1 MSITR
6 PPTLTPEE
14 MDLLMQRIANS
25 GAKITMLD
33 PRVTSAQAWLLGL
46 IGISMT
52 GFLGWN
58 IKSIQDLN
66 QTMRVVQTQYE
77 FLIKQQDRLD
87 ARVDRAAERTD
98 QTAGKVDRVERHL
111 ESVDGRVS
119 DIESRSRSR

>member
-6 PPTLTPEE
+6 PPTLSPEE

-33 PRVTSAQAWLLGL
+33 PRVTSAQTWLLSV
-46 IGISMT
+46 IGVAMT

-66 QTMRVVQTQYE
+66 QTVKVVQTQYE
-77 FLIKQQDRLD
+77 FLLKQADRTEEWKD
-87 ARVDRAAERTD
+87 RVNQRVDQRAG
-98 QTAGKVDRVERHL
+98 QVDRIEEHVEA
-111 ESVDGRVS
+111 VDGRVTTL
-119 DIESRSRSR
+119 ERSRNR

>member
-6 PPTLTPEE
+6 PSTLSPEE

-33 PRVTSAQAWLLGL
+33 PRVTSAQTWLLSV
-46 IGISMT
+46 IGVAMT

-66 QTMRVVQTQYE
+66 QTVKVVQTQYE
-77 FLIKQQDRLD
+77 FLLKQADRTEEWKD
-87 ARVDRAAERTD
+87 RVNQRVDQRAG
-98 QTAGKVDRVERHL
+98 QVDRIEEHV
-111 ESVDGRVS
+111 ESVDGRVTTL
-119 DIESRSRSR
+119 ERSRNR

>member
-1 MSITR
+1 MAITR

-33 PRVTSAQAWLLGL
+33 PRVTSAQAWLLGV
-46 IGISMT
+46 IGVAMT

-66 QTMRVVQTQYE
+66 QTMMVVQTQYA

-87 ARVDRAAERTD
+87 ARVDKATD
-98 QTAGKVDRVERHL
+98 RLDETASKADRMERHL

-119 DIESRSRSR
+119 GIESRSRSR

>member
-6 PPTLTPEE
+6 PSTLTPEE

-33 PRVTSAQAWLLGL
+33 PRVTSAQTWLLSV
-46 IGISMT
+46 IGVAMT

-66 QTMRVVQTQYE
+66 QTVKVVQTQYE
-77 FLIKQQDRLD
+77 FLLKQSDRIEQ
-87 ARVDRAAERTD
+87 RVDQRVNESS
-98 QTAGKVDRVERHL
+98 GHMDRIERHV
-111 ESVDGRVS
+111 ESVDGRVTTL
-119 DIESRSRSR
+119 ERSRNR

>member
-33 PRVTSAQAWLLGL
+33 PRVTSAQTWLLSV
-46 IGISMT
+46 IGVAMT

-66 QTMRVVQTQYE
+66 QTVKVVQTQYE
-77 FLIKQQDRLD
+77 FLLKQ
-87 ARVDRAAERTD
+87 ADRAENKMDRVTERAD
-98 QTAGKVDRVERHL
+98 ASAGKIDRIERHV
-111 ESVDGRVS
+111 EAVDGRVNS
-119 DIESRSRSR
+119 LERTRSR

>member
-14 MDLLMQRIANS
+14 MELLMQRIANS

-33 PRVTSAQAWLLGL
+33 PRVTSAQTWLLSV
-46 IGISMT
+46 IGVAMT

-66 QTMRVVQTQYE
+66 QTVKVVQTQYE
-77 FLIKQQDRLD
+77 FMLKAADRTEGRID
-87 ARVDRAAERTD
+87 QINDRINSSS
-98 QTAGKVDRVERHL
+98 GKVERVELHI
-111 ESVDGRVS
+111 ESVDGRVTTL
-119 DIESRSRSR
+119 ERSRNR